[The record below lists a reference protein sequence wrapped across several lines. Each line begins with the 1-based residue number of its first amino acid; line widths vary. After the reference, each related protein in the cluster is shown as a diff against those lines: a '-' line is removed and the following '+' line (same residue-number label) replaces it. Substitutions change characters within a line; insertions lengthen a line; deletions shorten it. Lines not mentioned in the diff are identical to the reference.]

1 MKNIPDVIL
10 NLLVFLSTA
19 GLIVWLWLLVHKTM
33 PEKFRQA
40 FRFFTTL
47 SNILCAA
54 ACLLTAVFAASGEIP
69 AWVWLF
75 KFIGTAAVTL
85 TMLTVFLFM
94 APSIGKGW
102 AKELLT
108 GQPSDFFMHL
118 VNPVLALVSFCVFE
132 KRGMTF
138 WQALPGVIPIILYGI
153 LYAYKVQHAPEGK
166 RWDDFYGFARGGK
179 IAVTLAG
186 LALGGFLVS
195 MGLMLLQN
203 I

>member
-10 NLLVFLSTA
+10 NLLVFLITA
-19 GLIVWLWLLVHKTM
+19 GLLVWLYLKVHKTM

-40 FRFFTTL
+40 FRFFTCL

-54 ACLLTAVFAASGEIP
+54 ACLLTTVFAASGEIP
-69 AWVWLF
+69 GWVWLL
-75 KFIGTAAVTL
+75 KFVGTAAVTL

-94 APSIGKGW
+94 APGIGKGW

-108 GQPSDFFMHL
+108 GQASDFFMHL

-138 WQALPGVIPIILYGI
+138 LQALPGVMPIILYGI
-153 LYAYKVQHAPEGK
+153 LYAYKVLHAPEGK
-166 RWDDFYGFARGGK
+166 RWNDFYGLARGGK
-179 IAVTLAG
+179 IAVSLAG
-186 LALGGFLVS
+186 LVLGGFLVS

>member
-10 NLLVFLSTA
+10 NLLVFLITA
-19 GLIVWLWLLVHKTM
+19 GLLVWLYLKVHKTM

-40 FRFFTTL
+40 FRFFTCL

-54 ACLLTAVFAASGEIP
+54 ACLLTAVFAAAGEIP
-69 AWVWLF
+69 GWVWLL
-75 KFIGTAAVTL
+75 KFVGTAAVTL

-108 GQPSDFFMHL
+108 GQASDFFMHL

-138 WQALPGVIPIILYGI
+138 LQALPGVMPIILYGI
-153 LYAYKVQHAPEGK
+153 LYAYKVLHAPEGNC
-166 RWDDFYGFARGGK
+166 WNDFYGLARGGK
-179 IAVTLAG
+179 IAVSLAG
-186 LALGGFLVS
+186 LVLGGFLVS

>member
-1 MKNIPDVIL
+1 MNNIPDVIL
-10 NLLVFLSTA
+10 NLLVFLITA
-19 GLIVWLWLLVHKTM
+19 GLLIWLYLKVHKTM

-40 FRFFTTL
+40 FRFFTCL

-54 ACLLTAVFAASGEIP
+54 ACLLTAVFAAAGEIP
-69 AWVWLF
+69 GWVWLL
-75 KFIGTAAVTL
+75 KFVGTAAVTL

-108 GQPSDFFMHL
+108 GQASDFFMHL

-138 WQALPGVIPIILYGI
+138 LQALPGVIPIILYGI
-153 LYAYKVQHAPEGK
+153 LYAYKVLHAPEEK
-166 RWDDFYGFARGGK
+166 RWNDFYGLARGGK
-179 IAVTLAG
+179 IAVSLAG
-186 LALGGFLVS
+186 LVLGGFLVS

>member
-10 NLLVFLSTA
+10 NLLVFLITA
-19 GLIVWLWLLVHKTM
+19 GLLVWLYLKVHKTM

-40 FRFFTTL
+40 FRYFTCL

-54 ACLLTAVFAASGEIP
+54 ACLLTAVFSAAGEIP
-69 AWVWLF
+69 GWVWLL

-85 TMLTVFLFM
+85 TMMTVFLFM

-118 VNPVLALVSFCVFE
+118 VNPILALVSFCVFE

-138 WQALPGVIPIILYGI
+138 LQALPGVIPIILYGI
-153 LYAYKVQHAPEGK
+153 LYAYKVLHAPEGK
-166 RWDDFYGFARGGK
+166 RWSDFYGLARGGK
-179 IAVTLAG
+179 IAVSLAG
-186 LALGGFLVS
+186 LVLGGFVVS

>member
-33 PEKFRQA
+33 PGKFRQA

-54 ACLLTAVFAASGEIP
+54 ACFLTAVFAASGEIP

-94 APSIGKGW
+94 APSIWRWSPSACLKGG
-102 AKELLT
+102 E
-108 GQPSDFFMHL
+108 
-118 VNPVLALVSFCVFE
+118 
-132 KRGMTF
+132 
-138 WQALPGVIPIILYGI
+138 
-153 LYAYKVQHAPEGK
+153 
-166 RWDDFYGFARGGK
+166 
-179 IAVTLAG
+179 
-186 LALGGFLVS
+186 
-195 MGLMLLQN
+195 
-203 I
+203 

>member
-1 MKNIPDVIL
+1 MNNIPDVIL
-10 NLLVFLSTA
+10 NLLVFLITA
-19 GLIVWLWLLVHKTM
+19 GLLVWLYLKVHKTM

-40 FRFFTTL
+40 FRFFTCL

-54 ACLLTAVFAASGEIP
+54 ACLLTAVFAAAGEIP
-69 AWVWLF
+69 GWVWLL
-75 KFIGTAAVTL
+75 KFVGTAAVTL

-108 GQPSDFFMHL
+108 GQASDFFMHL

-138 WQALPGVIPIILYGI
+138 LQALPGVIPIILYGI
-153 LYAYKVQHAPEGK
+153 LYAYKVLHAPEGK
-166 RWDDFYGFARGGK
+166 RWNDFYGLARGGK
-179 IAVTLAG
+179 IAVSLAG
-186 LALGGFLVS
+186 LVLGGFLVS

>member
-1 MKNIPDVIL
+1 MNNIPDVIL
-10 NLLVFLSTA
+10 NLLVFLITA
-19 GLIVWLWLLVHKTM
+19 GLLVWLYLKVHKTM

-40 FRFFTTL
+40 FRFFTCL

-54 ACLLTAVFAASGEIP
+54 ACLLTAVFAAAGEIP
-69 AWVWLF
+69 GWVWLL
-75 KFIGTAAVTL
+75 KFVGTAAVTL

-94 APSIGKGW
+94 APGIGKGW

-108 GQPSDFFMHL
+108 GQASDFFMHL

-138 WQALPGVIPIILYGI
+138 LQALPGVMPIILYGI
-153 LYAYKVQHAPEGK
+153 LYAYKVLHAPEGK
-166 RWDDFYGFARGGK
+166 RWNDFYGLARGGK
-179 IAVTLAG
+179 IAVSLAG
-186 LALGGFLVS
+186 LVLGGFLVS

>member
-10 NLLVFLSTA
+10 NLLVFLITA
-19 GLIVWLWLLVHKTM
+19 GLLVWLYLKVHKTM

-40 FRFFTTL
+40 FRYFTCL

-54 ACLLTAVFAASGEIP
+54 ACLLTAVFAAAGEIP
-69 AWVWLF
+69 GWVWLL

-108 GQPSDFFMHL
+108 GQASDFFMHL
-118 VNPVLALVSFCVFE
+118 VNPILALVSFCVFE
-132 KRGMTF
+132 KRDMTF

-153 LYAYKVQHAPEGK
+153 LYAYKVLHAPEGK
-166 RWDDFYGFARGGK
+166 RWNDFYGLARGGK
-179 IAVTLAG
+179 IAVSLAG
-186 LALGGFLVS
+186 LVLGGFLVS

>member
-10 NLLVFLSTA
+10 NLLVFLITA
-19 GLIVWLWLLVHKTM
+19 GLLVWLYLKVHKTM

-40 FRFFTTL
+40 FRYFTCL

-54 ACLLTAVFAASGEIP
+54 ACLLTAVFAAAGEIP
-69 AWVWLF
+69 GWVWLL
-75 KFIGTAAVTL
+75 KFVGTAAVTL

-118 VNPVLALVSFCVFE
+118 VNPILALVSFCVFE
-132 KRGMTF
+132 KRGMSF
-138 WQALPGVIPIILYGI
+138 LQALPGVIPIILYGI
-153 LYAYKVQHAPEGK
+153 LYAYKVLHAPEGK
-166 RWDDFYGFARGGK
+166 RWNDFYGLARGGK
-179 IAVTLAG
+179 IAVSLAG
-186 LALGGFLVS
+186 LVAGGFVVS

>member
-10 NLLVFLSTA
+10 NLLV
-19 GLIVWLWLLVHKTM
+19 WLYLKVHKTM

-40 FRFFTTL
+40 FRFFTCL

-54 ACLLTAVFAASGEIP
+54 ACLLTAVFAAAGEIP
-69 AWVWLF
+69 GWVWLL
-75 KFIGTAAVTL
+75 KFVGTAAVTL

-94 APSIGKGW
+94 APGIGKGW

-108 GQPSDFFMHL
+108 GQASDFFMHL

-138 WQALPGVIPIILYGI
+138 LQALPGVIPIILYGI
-153 LYAYKVQHAPEGK
+153 LYAYKVLHAPEGK
-166 RWDDFYGFARGGK
+166 RWDDFYGLARGGK
-179 IAVTLAG
+179 IAVSLAG
-186 LALGGFLVS
+186 LVLGGFLVS